1 MDRVVVAGI
10 GQQGRELL
18 AKIDGWLEGISAW
31 SAGPVSTA
39 YTPDMAAAHER
50 IKSGMGQSPDVV
62 LRWVDVPACAPGRVL
77 VAYVDGMVDTQVI
90 DQDVLGPLQTTVS
103 PPSTWDRGTIRAGH
117 VRPRRDWNDILED
130 LSAGSTV
137 VLASGCAVAWSVE
150 TAKYKQRGLT
160 RPQTETSVRGPDE
173 AFNEVLA
180 TQITQIRRHFRTP
193 ALRFCIL
200 TAGLQKTPVAVAYLK
215 GVTNPALVESVV
227 ERLGRLPLEVWPNAT
242 AIGGMIRDHP
252 RSIFPTIRNTERVGF
267 AAWQLAEGKV
277 VILVDGDPF
286 VLIAPA
292 PLADFYRTAMDYGG
306 AWYDA
311 SFVRLIRMAGWALGV
326 YLPALYI
333 ALTQV
338 NNSVLPANL
347 MIVIEGSRAGLPIT
361 PVSEVLLMVFTLEV
375 LREAA
380 LRLPK
385 ALGPTIG
392 TVGAIVVGTA
402 IVKAGVVSP
411 QIIVL
416 ITLTALAFY
425 TAPVYELTG
434 TWRVVNFCMLIGA
447 AVLGL
452 LGITAVTLLVMGELT
467 RLSSFGT
474 PYFEPWAP
482 LRPVD
487 WRDVAVRVP
496 WAILHRRPTSARPLD
511 VGWPPAPAVGSPPLR
526 RGRRR
531 A

>member
-1 MDRVVVAGI
+1 MNRVIVHGI
-10 GQQGRELL
+10 RERGRQLL
-18 AKIDGWLEGISAW
+18 AEVDGWLA
-31 SAGPVSTA
+31 ALAALPPVPMPTA
-39 YTPDMAAAHER
+39 YTPDLAAVHR
-50 IKSGMGQSPDVV
+50 RLKSSMGRSPDVV
-62 LRWVDVPACAPGRVL
+62 LRWVAVPACAPDQVL
-77 VAYVDGMVDTQVI
+77 VAYIDGMVDTRVL
-90 DQDVLGPLQTTVS
+90 DQGVLGPLLYTQAR
-103 PPSTWDRGTIRAGH
+103 PETWDTGTLQAGH
-117 VRPRRDWNDILED
+117 VQSRRDWTTILHD
-130 LSAGSTV
+130 LSAGNTLV
-137 VLASGCAVAWSVE
+137 FAPGCTDAWSVD
-150 TAKYKQRGLT
+150 TIKYKQRGVE
-160 RPQTETSVRGPDE
+160 RPQTEMAVRGPDE
-173 AFNEVLA
+173 AFNEVML
-180 TQITQIRRHFRTP
+180 TQMTQIRRHFRTP
-193 ALRFCIL
+193 ALRFEVL
-200 TAGLQKTPVAVAYLK
+200 TAGLQQTSLAVVYLK
-215 GVTNPALVESVV
+215 GVTNPLLVQAVV
-227 ERLGRLPLEVWPNAT
+227 ERLRRLPLEVWPNAT

-252 RSIFPTIRNTERVGF
+252 RAIFPTIRSTERVGL

-277 VILVDGDPF
+277 LILVDGDPF
-286 VLIAPA
+286 VLVAPA

-311 SFVRLIRMAGWALGV
+311 SFVRLIRIAGWALGV

-338 NNSVLPANL
+338 NNSVLPINL

-361 PVSEVLLMVFTLEV
+361 PVSEVLLMVFTLEI

-385 ALGPTIG
+385 VLGATIG

-434 TWRVVNFCMLIGA
+434 TWRVVNFTMLVA
-447 AVLGL
+447 SSVLGL
-452 LGITAVTLLVMGELT
+452 LGITAITLLLVGELT
-467 RLSSFGT
+467 RLTSFGA

-482 LRPVD
+482 FRAAD
-487 WRDVAVRVP
+487 WGDTIVRVP
-496 WAILHRRPTSARPLD
+496 WASLHLRSTSARPQD
-511 VGWPPAPAVGSPPLR
+511 VGWPPAPPVAPPPLR
-526 RGRRR
+526 RGRSH